1 MMEWDPGPPPFLSTI
16 FAQAPFA
23 AYRTN
28 PQRFRLPWGPIYYRG
43 RLDGTAKVLVIGQD
57 PAADE
62 NVARRILVGD
72 AGRRVQ
78 GLLTKLG
85 LTRSYVMVNAS
96 LYSLVGQFDHEIQA
110 FMDLSEVQA
119 WRHQLLDALVRPAIE
134 AIVAFGRAARHAVET
149 WPGATPLLEQGRGFF
164 LTHPTARPVSTI
176 FQNWNAQLPGM
187 AAVITPDPDG
197 MVDVTPYTGSA
208 FDDHHLAPIP
218 RHDLPFGV
226 PAWMGTGDTAVRLQA
241 GQPFPPQAQDHPAI
255 LWVAIGDQ
263 G

>member
-1 MMEWDPGPPPFLSTI
+1 MLEWDPGPPSSISAI

-23 AYRTN
+23 ACQAN
-28 PQRFRLPWGPIYYRG
+28 PQRFRLAWGPIYDRG
-43 RLDGTAKVLVIGQD
+43 CLDGTAKELVIAQD
-57 PAADE
+57 PTADE

-85 LTRSYVMVNAS
+85 LTRSYVMVNAM
-96 LYSLVGQFDHEIQA
+96 LYSLVGQFDHEIHT
-110 FMDLSEVQA
+110 FMDLPAVHA
-119 WRHQLLDALVRPAIE
+119 WRHQLLDALVTPTTE

-149 WPGATPLLEQGRGFF
+149 WPGATPFLQHQRSFL
-164 LTHPTARPVSTI
+164 LTHPTARPVSTM
-176 FQNWNAQLPGM
+176 FQHWNAQLPRM

-197 MVDVTPYTGSA
+197 TVDVTPYTGSA
-208 FDDHHLAPIP
+208 FDAHDLAPIP
-218 RHDLPFGV
+218 RRDLPFGM